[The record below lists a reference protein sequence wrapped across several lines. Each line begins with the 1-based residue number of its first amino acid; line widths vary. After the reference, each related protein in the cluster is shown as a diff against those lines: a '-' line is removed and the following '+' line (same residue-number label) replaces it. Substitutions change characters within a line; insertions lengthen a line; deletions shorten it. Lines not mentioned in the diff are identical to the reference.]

1 MSSSIARIHLNGVE
15 VGSLPVEV
23 YNSIVSTARQD
34 RRLYLAYAFR
44 GVGLIVR
51 LLARSIVAVPGFLL
65 LAFSFLVLVDPASTT
80 DLITSLRAATP
91 EEIGA
96 GLKATLV
103 FTWVW
108 TVVLLPALL
117 ALFCPSQIAFD
128 NPFTDSVNQ
137 RVRSMLE
144 VPTEGRLFVFIEN
157 PSTAE

>member
-1 MSSSIARIHLNGVE
+1 MSSSIARIHVNGVE
-15 VGSLPVEV
+15 VGSLPAEV
-23 YNSIVSTARQD
+23 YNSMVSTARQD

-91 EEIGA
+91 EEIA
-96 GLKATLV
+96 AYFKATLV

-128 NPFTDSVNQ
+128 NPYTDSVNQ
-137 RVRSMLE
+137 RVSSMLE
-144 VPTEGRLFVFIEN
+144 
-157 PSTAE
+157 